1 MHGVRSNGTKKKM
14 CTCAQLAGKWYP
26 VPGSAYLSTWY
37 LVPGTWYDLRAHSIA
52 YIVIFLFVWCTIC
65 SSPFRIQ
72 YVLYVLRIC
81 LSIFII
87 TDQCPLVDAVS
98 FLYNVAR
105 MSTDSSMG
113 KSLGARIPTYSVMGK
128 YLGYSAQHIPV
139 Q

>member
-1 MHGVRSNGTKKKM
+1 MGWGVI
-14 CTCAQLAGKWYP
+14 AGL
-26 VPGSAYLSTWY
+26 GLGC
-37 LVPGTWYDLRAHSIA
+37 LVLGQEAAAIRTPAKVA
-52 YIVIFLFVWCTIC
+52 AC
-65 SSPFRIQ
+65 SSFRIQ

-87 TDQCPLVDAVS
+87 TDQCPLVDDVS

-128 YLGYSAQHIPV
+128 YLGYSAHHIPV